1 MPTLSSS
8 DALQP
13 MEGFTFGCDP
23 EVFIFDA
30 DLKPVSPVPY
40 IPGSKDDPYKVEYGA
55 IQRDGMAAEFNID
68 PVNNFHDFNRN
79 INAVMNQMKKFI
91 PKDHTF
97 GIVPHVIFDEKTWAE
112 TPEDAKELGC
122 SPDFNAWT
130 GLCNP
135 PPTPAIPTMRCA
147 GGHIHV
153 GWTDNAELD
162 DPQHIMN
169 CRDLVKQL
177 DWYIGGW
184 SIKQDPDPIRRSLYG
199 NAGAC
204 RYKPYGVEYRTL
216 SNFWLKSHQTRLQ
229 MWNRL
234 QRAIYDIGPMFLP
247 ERGSFL
253 NDLLVQSINQSK
265 MVRKLNGMKFPFQT
279 VDHEHNNYF

>member
-1 MPTLSSS
+1 MPTASAS
-8 DALQP
+8 DAIQP
-13 MEGFTFGCDP
+13 MPGFTFGCDP
-23 EVFIFDA
+23 EVFVFDA
-30 DLKPVSPVPY
+30 DLRPVSPVPF

-68 PVNNFHDFNRN
+68 PVDNFHDFNRN

-112 TPEDAKELGC
+112 TPDDAKELGC

-130 GLCNP
+130 GGVNTP
-135 PPTPAIPTMRCA
+135 PKPVIPTMRCA
-147 GGHIHV
+147 GGHVHI
-153 GWTDNAELD
+153 GWTENAELD

-184 SIKQDPDPIRRSLYG
+184 SIKQDPDPVRRTLYG

-216 SNFWLKSHQTRLQ
+216 SNFWLKDAKTRLL

-234 QRAIYDIGPMFLP
+234 QRAIFDIGPMFLP
-247 ERGSFL
+247 ERGSFM
-253 NDLLVQSINQSK
+253 NDLLVQSINTSK
-265 MVRKLNGMKFPFQT
+265 MARKLNGLKFPFQT
-279 VDHEHNNYF
+279 TDHEYNNYF